1 MGLIII
7 LVPLLIYY
15 IIIVPLVKTQLINK
29 KITNPKIKRLTFIL
43 LLLFPVGDHI
53 IGYMVYKALCFTN
66 GGVKIYKTVTDEREQ
81 RDYWFYD
88 GLNVFDNSYNDKE
101 FEYLSNNNLVKR
113 GICTNLLKDGVVGER
128 ICAKNGFKEV
138 YLNYC
143 SKKYDNL
150 PITDPDYKRSCKNA
164 EEIIKKYN
172 LENVIKVPKSPYR
185 LSVLKYS
192 KKRIIPFLEVY
203 ESYSYS
209 KNRDADELLAEHYGY
224 QFRGGWYIKTFNPY
238 QPFWT
243 YCRGDIIPGQYTET
257 FNKVGML
264 ETIIP
269 NPYKKSNPKGE

>member
-143 SKKYDNL
+143 NEKYDNL

-164 EEIIKKYN
+164 DEIIKKYN
-172 LENVIKVPKSPYR
+172 LENVIKVPKSPYSMYVSNFDKNYDSNMPLFLIR
-185 LSVLKYS
+185 
-192 KKRIIPFLEVY
+192 KKEQRI
-203 ESYSYS
+203 
-209 KNRDADELLAEHYGY
+209 KNKNTNEILAEYKGY
-224 QFRGGWYIKTFNPY
+224 SFGGGWYIRTVSPY
-238 QPFWT
+238 PFGVNCGGKGLL
-243 YCRGDIIPGQYTET
+243 Y
-257 FNKVGML
+257 L
-264 ETIIP
+264 EENVIP